1 MKSDFPILLS
11 GLLFLS
17 VACGRTQPPE
27 EEPVSFAHLDSPEKV
42 VRQYQAF
49 LDSNLF
55 VQAKLLSTPREAE
68 RLDALVSLFDGEP
81 LDSTVL
87 HTAFLNINCVERSDS
102 AFCACKLQDEY
113 ETYDARFTLIRLN
126 GRWLVDPPD
135 EEAEESLE
143 FSEEWLEGEFDPAGE
158 EVPKDKRQ

>member
-1 MKSDFPILLS
+1 MKIDFSILLP

-17 VACGRTQPPE
+17 VACGRTEPPQE
-27 EEPVSFAHLDSPEKV
+27 ESESFAHLDSPEKV

-49 LDSNLF
+49 MDSNLF
-55 VQAKLLSTPREAE
+55 VQAKLLSTPREAG

-81 LDSTVL
+81 LDSTIL
-87 HTAFLNINCVERSDS
+87 HTVFLNISCVERSDS
-102 AFCACKLQDEY
+102 AFCDCRLRDED
-113 ETYDARFTLIRLN
+113 ETYDARFTLIRMN

-135 EEAEESLE
+135 EDAEESLE

-158 EVPKDKRQ
+158 KDPKENRQ